1 MKMPNFSKMTVDG
14 LMSARSTID
23 QLLNK
28 RLPSARK
35 ELEKQLSALNNFV
48 GGGSRKDQSQGR
60 RSQQAKRAKG
70 RPEIPQPRWRD
81 VVWPWDEA
89 PLAVRGDQAGS

>member
-1 MKMPNFSKMTVDG
+1 MKMPNFSKMTVDA

-35 ELEKQLSALNNFV
+35 ELEKQLSALNSLLV
-48 GGGSRKDQSQGR
+48 GN
-60 RSQQAKRAKG
+60 AKAAH
-70 RPEIPQPRWRD
+70 
-81 VVWPWDEA
+81 VA
-89 PLAVRGDQAGS
+89 PKLVGMAAAN